1 MISQT
6 PQVWIDLQVFTTVNG
21 FLIVCDAVEQLFPEK
36 MLDDLFATLVME
48 IDKAITDDLSHSD
61 PVESPGAQARRASRA
76 EVASWRLP
84 DTTLV
89 DEVIAAARC
98 HPQATAIRSASGDVI
113 TYQDLEEQAT
123 TIASALV
130 NSGVGR
136 GALIAVMVELSLIH
150 I

>member
-1 MISQT
+1 M
-6 PQVWIDLQVFTTVNG
+6 WIDLQVFTTVNG

-98 HPQATAIRSASGDVI
+98 HPRPRPFAVQA
-113 TYQDLEEQAT
+113 AT
-123 TIASALV
+123 LLPTKIWKSKPPPSPL
-130 NSGVGR
+130 
-136 GALIAVMVELSLIH
+136 LW
-150 I
+150 

>member
-1 MISQT
+1 SPGAQARRASRAEVASWRLPDTTLVDEVIAAALGDPLVGQEFIDTFGEISYMISQT

-89 DEVIAAARC
+89 DEVIAAA
-98 HPQATAIRSASGDVI
+98 
-113 TYQDLEEQAT
+113 
-123 TIASALV
+123 
-130 NSGVGR
+130 
-136 GALIAVMVELSLIH
+136 
-150 I
+150 